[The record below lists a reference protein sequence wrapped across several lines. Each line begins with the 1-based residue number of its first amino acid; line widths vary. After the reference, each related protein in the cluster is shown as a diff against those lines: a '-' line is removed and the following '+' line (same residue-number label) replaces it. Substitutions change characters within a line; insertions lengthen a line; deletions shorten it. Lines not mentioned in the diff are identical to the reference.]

1 MDTDNGLL
9 ALLDDRAA
17 TYGLLARLLGLEVD
31 AALLAALADGGFAID
46 TGSAAVDEG
55 ARLMGGYLQTAAR
68 ADADAARTELAVDFA
83 RLFVVRTRN
92 AAGLPYPFESVYTSD
107 DGCTMGAARDEVRRI
122 YREAGMAKDD
132 AWNVGEDHVAL
143 ELEFAQTLAART
155 AQALREGDEAAA
167 EKLLARQAAFM
178 DAHLLNWVPRFADAM
193 ARTARTDFYRGLAR
207 FLAGWLQEDRATLAE
222 LGAQG
227 ECRA

>member
-1 MDTDNGLL
+1 MDHDLL
-9 ALLDDRAA
+9 ATLDDRAA
-17 TYGLLARLLGLEVD
+17 TYGLLARLLGHEID
-31 AALLAALADGGFAID
+31 AELLASLADGGFATD

-55 ARLMGGYLQTAAR
+55 ARLMNAYLRAAT
-68 ADADAARTELAVDFA
+68 DPDAARTELAVDFA

-143 ELEFAQTLAART
+143 ELEFMQTLAART
-155 AQALREGDEAAA
+155 AQALRKGDEAAA
-167 EKLLARQAAFM
+167 EELLARQGAFM
-178 DAHLLNWVPRFADAM
+178 DAHLLNWVPRFIDAM
-193 ARTARTDFYRGLAR
+193 ARTARTDFYRGLAQ

-227 ECRA
+227 EGRP